1 MWRKANNILLSL
13 PGKKMLC
20 SQCLGGIL
28 NYLPSLNR
36 RSVSSSVMMMDAI
49 ISSFLQ
55 IRNAIL
61 ETVLLVL
68 KKAKTCDRSTWVVHA
83 NRDFPLPA
91 CVGQPRVWKHKK
103 RVWSCV
109 LYKKYLQKKHN
120 GRQRCKATLCQF
132 VSFLS
137 FRVVRIYTYLAVV
150 GSNRIK
156 IY

>member
-1 MWRKANNILLSL
+1 
-13 PGKKMLC
+13 MLC

-68 KKAKTCDRSTWVVHA
+68 KKGKTCDRSTWVVHA

-103 RVWSCV
+103 ECDLVCFTKISSKETQRPPKMQSHIMSIREFSLIPCA
-109 LYKKYLQKKHN
+109 YIYLS
-120 GRQRCKATLCQF
+120 GCGA
-132 VSFLS
+132 
-137 FRVVRIYTYLAVV
+137 V